1 MKKVFL
7 LVFVVLTTLIPHQIS
22 FAASE
27 DEQWPIPNEYGLGHH
42 SVLIGEQNDG
52 FRSYSQ
58 LTTQYEKGN
67 FLCKTV
73 SDEHCSKGWF
83 YNYNSVF
90 PVCEN
95 DAQLNCIEGLI
106 GKSESGEISTAN
118 FDQYTYKN
126 HPNMYSGNLEA
137 GVPLAGAPSIWKMP
151 GLPHAGGVEYSI
163 VAGLDGMYHKSDANY
178 RYEDFYL
185 NLYPVSRKA
194 GIWAN
199 TDINGFEN
207 FSKCNQKTR
216 DDGTGYL
223 ACGGGAQEFGSF
235 KCAVKTDQNGDCY
248 LQRPFP
254 SGSRYEVK
262 IRLAK
267 EPISW
272 LHGRMLNPTIAIS
285 ERVSGGVTLS
295 VEAGSVKVPIFYS
308 GNQYSAL
315 DDELKKYWDQCLPA
329 RTCGFS
335 SRIYGSD
342 FPNEPNGNLRN
353 VQDYASSYGD
363 RALGLIKTFA
373 KSTADKSVAVPSFWN
388 LRSLTK
394 NEMARA
400 NGCFSEG
407 KGVKGIVTTNSTT
420 YSEGPPTFSD
430 ESLNYKV
437 ASAHFNPDGSEFKGT
452 YNLVMRSDVARCL
465 YKFSSAPLAATI
477 EVLNDSGQSSIVTTV
492 FGERKGWVE
501 LAAYNFTFSSP
512 TVRVKL
518 SQEAEV
524 VVSPAPTP
532 TPTPSASA
540 KPAAK
545 AVTITC
551 VKGKTSKKVTAVKP
565 KCPTGYKKK

>member
-1 MKKVFL
+1 MKKISL
-7 LVFVVLTTLIPHQIS
+7 LVLVLLTSLLPQQLG

-27 DEQWPIPNEYGLGHH
+27 DEQWPIPNEPGIGHH
-42 SVLIGEQNDG
+42 SVLIGEQADG

-67 FLCKTV
+67 FLCKSV
-73 SDEHCSKGWF
+73 DDEHCSKGWF
-83 YNYNSVF
+83 YDYNSIF
-90 PVCEN
+90 PVCQTS
-95 DAQLNCIEGLI
+95 AQVNCIEGLLA
-106 GKSESGEISTAN
+106 KNESGEASDGT
-118 FDQYTYKN
+118 FDQYAYKN
-126 HPNMYSGNLEA
+126 HPNMYIGNLEK
-137 GVPLAGAPSIWKMP
+137 GVPLAGSPSIWKIP
-151 GLPHAGGVEYSI
+151 GAPHAGGIEYSI
-163 VAGLDGMYHKSDANY
+163 IAGLDGFFHKSDTNY

-194 GIWAN
+194 GIWAG

-207 FSKCNQKTR
+207 YSKCIQKNAANG
-216 DDGTGYL
+216 DGYL
-223 ACGGGAQEFGSF
+223 ACGGGAQEFGNF

-285 ERVSGGVTLS
+285 ERASGGVTLS
-295 VEAGSVKVPIFYS
+295 VEAGSVKVPVFYS

-315 DDELKKYWDQCLPA
+315 DEDLKKYWDQCLPA

-335 SRIYGSD
+335 TRIAGSN
-342 FPNEPNGNLRN
+342 FPNEPNGDLRN
-353 VQDYASSYGD
+353 VQDYAESYGD
-363 RALGLIKTFA
+363 RALGLIKTFS

-388 LRSLTK
+388 LRTLTK
-394 NEMARA
+394 NEMSKA

-420 YSEGPPTFSD
+420 YSEGPPKFSD
-430 ESLNYKV
+430 GTLNYKV

-518 SQEAEV
+518 SQEAEAV
-524 VVSPAPTP
+524 ATPAP

-540 KPAAK
+540 KPVAK